1 LRSIL
6 ISLDLS
12 GDFSVEEATMMDF
25 RLQDKVALVTG
36 ASGNLGRAIGLALAQ
51 SGASVA
57 LLYGSARSSQPTE
70 EYAQELARLYQVK
83 TMALHG
89 DVRSE
94 ASMVAAVS
102 EVVAKFGLLS
112 ILVNNAG
119 VFTVGLQEALAEED
133 WDTVMDTNVKGIWR
147 TCRLAIKYLR
157 ETRGTVVNICSINA
171 LHPGFGGTAHYD
183 ASKGAVA
190 AYTRSLAKE
199 LAPDGI
205 RVNAV
210 APGLIMADS
219 LRADAPDLMGLYER
233 RAALGRLVNP
243 AEVASVVCFLASEAA
258 SAMTGEVL
266 AADCGY
272 VMM

>member
-1 LRSIL
+1 
-6 ISLDLS
+6 
-12 GDFSVEEATMMDF
+12 MDF
-25 RLQDKVALVTG
+25 QLQGKVAMVTG
-36 ASGNLGRAIGLALAQ
+36 ASGNLGRSISLALAQ
-51 SGASVA
+51 GGAAVA
-57 LLYGSARSSQPTE
+57 LLYGSTRSMRPTE
-70 EYAQELARLYQVK
+70 EYARELSRLCNVK

-89 DVRSE
+89 NVRSE

-102 EVVAKFGLLS
+102 EVVANLGSLS

-119 VFTVGLQEALAEED
+119 VFTVGRQETLDESD

-147 TCRLAIKYLR
+147 TCRLTAKYLR
-157 ETRGTVVNICSINA
+157 ASRGTVVNICSINA
-171 LHPGFGGTAHYD
+171 THPGFGGTAHYD

-199 LAPDGI
+199 LGPEGI

-210 APGLIMADS
+210 APGLLMADN
-219 LRADAPDLMGLYER
+219 LRSEARDLVDAYEQ
-233 RAALGRLVNP
+233 RAVLGRLVKP
-243 AEVASVVCFLASEAA
+243 AEIASVVCFLASAA
-258 SAMTGEVL
+258 SSAITGEVL

>member
-1 LRSIL
+1 
-6 ISLDLS
+6 
-12 GDFSVEEATMMDF
+12 MDF
-25 RLQDKVALVTG
+25 QLQGKVAMVTG
-36 ASGNLGRAIGLALAQ
+36 ASGNLGRAICLALAQ

-57 LLYGSARSSQPTE
+57 LLYGSARSMRPTE
-70 EYAQELARLYQVK
+70 EYAYELSRMCNVK
-83 TMALHG
+83 TMVFQG

-102 EVVAKFGLLS
+102 EVMAKFGSLS

-119 VFTVGLQEALAEED
+119 VFTVSRQESLPETD
-133 WDTVMDTNVKGIWR
+133 WDTVMDTNVKGMWR
-147 TCRLAIKYLR
+147 TCRLATRYLR
-157 ETRGTVVNICSINA
+157 ETKGTVVNICSINA
-171 LHPGFGGTAHYD
+171 MHPGFGGTAHYD

-199 LAPDGI
+199 LGPDGI

-210 APGLIMADS
+210 APGLLMSDS
-219 LRADAPDLMGLYER
+219 LRSEAHELVDMYEK
-233 RAALGRLVNP
+233 RAVLSRLVSP
-243 AEVASVVCFLASEAA
+243 AEIASVVCFLASQA
-258 SAMTGEVL
+258 SSAITGEVL